1 MTYKRQKIKSIQQHH
16 TTEMETIITDDDDDT
31 IISDIEIYL
40 DKEAI
45 NILNVYGSICV
56 GGYMYSVVI
65 EEF

>member
-16 TTEMETIITDDDDDT
+16 TTEMETIITDDDHT

-45 NILNVYGSICV
+45 NMLTVYGSICV

-65 EEF
+65 GEF